1 MKDLENKN
9 YPNVGQ
15 SFGIAGI
22 MVLATILISPL
33 AFITNRFIYKDLSF
47 LIIYLI
53 AVGVTFLIVYSIRK
67 RKTDDTTFNFK
78 IENKRIIP
86 FVIISIVALNFGLIS
101 PIIDL
106 IPMPE
111 LWQKAFAD
119 LVGRGSFFSFLSI
132 VIAAPI
138 LEELIFRGII
148 LDGLLKKYSP
158 IKSIL
163 ISSILFGLVHLNPW
177 QFLAA
182 LSLGAFIGWI
192 YYNTKSVSFAIIIH
206 AANNLGG
213 FLIGKF
219 SDSDTLEMNKTLVE
233 NYGSVQN
240 LIIVLICSV
249 TIISISIYYLRSEFR
264 QNIIND
270 NTRKLQVRKLMK
282 SVYFLIPIALLSTV
296 ILLSV
301 CGKQGEKENSNKSLE
316 DCYQKNLENTTL
328 MTGWYYTS
336 DTDSGFVRQMEKIDV
351 YYKINPFPIVTAEDM
366 TTFSIQENDDG
377 NTYYLLMGFGKRGTE
392 SWREA
397 TKNAIGKNLVFIVND
412 KLLSAPY
419 VNMEIS
425 NGVSVLHRNDYSKEE
440 FEKIEQAIKINKEE
454 CESR

>member
-22 MVLATILISPL
+22 MILATILISPL
-33 AFITNRFIYKDLSF
+33 VLIANRFIDKDLSF
-47 LIIYLI
+47 FIIYLI
-53 AVGVTFLIVYSIRK
+53 AVGATFLIVYSIRK
-67 RKTDDTTFNFK
+67 RKTDSTTFDFK

-86 FVIISIVALNFGLIS
+86 FVIISIAALNFGLIS

-111 LWQKAFAD
+111 SWQKAFAD

-163 ISSILFGLVHLNPW
+163 ISSVLFGLVHLNPW

-182 LSLGAFIGWI
+182 LSLGAFIGWV

-233 NYGSVQN
+233 SYGSVQN

-249 TIISISIYYLRSEFR
+249 TIVAISIYYLRNEFR
-264 QNIIND
+264 QNTIND
-270 NTRKLQVRKLMK
+270 NTRKLQIHKLMK

-316 DCYQKNLENTTL
+316 DCCQKNIENTTL

-336 DTDSGFVRQMEKIDV
+336 DTDSAFVRQLEKTDV

-366 TTFSIQENDDG
+366 TTLTIQENDDG
-377 NTYYLLMGFGKRGTE
+377 NTYYLLMRFGKRGTE

-397 TKNAIGKNLVFIVND
+397 TKNAIGKNLMFIVND

-419 VNMEIS
+419 VNMEIP

-440 FEKIEQAIKINKEE
+440 FEKIEQAIKNCPVLK
-454 CESR
+454 